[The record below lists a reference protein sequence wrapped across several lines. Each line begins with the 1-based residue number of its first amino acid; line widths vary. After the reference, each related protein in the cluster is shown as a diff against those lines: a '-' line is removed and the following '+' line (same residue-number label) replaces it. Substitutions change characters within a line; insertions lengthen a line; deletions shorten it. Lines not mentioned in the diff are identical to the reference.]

1 MSMRLKGML
10 MNHLHAQLEQHLFD
24 NAMVLQDVPCE
35 MTFRTAQGYMEYEN
49 EQHSY
54 LPLFHLIGSIAEI
67 RGDFPFHVSSL
78 YFDDADKPYLTKDIL
93 YYPNPDEL
101 AHMIKVG
108 QFYTKNFAIPKIL
121 DSQEYSFPA
130 RVNLTIIPPPNPA
143 GYEMAT
149 YGGDFVAETDEEK
162 LNLPIIYVQ
171 MAGTGVTRKTDKL
184 LDYYGIDFE
193 EDMEIYPL
201 TAESSGYVDPPL
213 MMYMQEPQSLSVET
227 TRENIR
233 EMYISKEEEAQLIRE
248 QKAKESQAVVE
259 PQVTDDYQMAS
270 PEDILLAQAE
280 RRIEQRVN
288 ERVKQNMLERQAQSE
303 PIVEQEVQKES
314 EAELSSESQKDD
326 MLDFLNNTKN
336 GDFIFI
342 DPKSDVLPEQTHSD
356 NDFIKTD
363 EDGFIKEDEPLSETV
378 QDDIATE
385 VVEKQSENFI
395 EDTIATEVA
404 QPDMPQ
410 QQVDVKMDFNPEQN
424 AFVEQERKEE
434 SSDGLVDEE
443 SDRVDLENMQGADV
457 DDASLQAKLDEAHA
471 KDVARGVAVSIQDDI
486 VEQDEMIEKA
496 ENDNAAGS
504 KTEVKSNIDSRISSQ
519 NDTSNTKR
527 NVPSDISEIADK
539 YDATRDANMDNNPSE
554 YQ

>member
-227 TRENIR
+227 TRENVK

-342 DPKSDVLPEQTHSD
+342 DPKSEVLPEQTHSD

-395 EDTIATEVA
+395 EDTMATEVA

-410 QQVDVKMDFNPEQN
+410 QQAEVKMDFNPEQN

-486 VEQDEMIEKA
+486 VDQDEMIEKA

>member
-227 TRENIR
+227 TRENVK

-395 EDTIATEVA
+395 EDTMATEVA

-410 QQVDVKMDFNPEQN
+410 QQAEVKMDFNPEQN

-486 VEQDEMIEKA
+486 VDQDEMIEKA

>member
-162 LNLPIIYVQ
+162 LNLTIIYVQ

>member
-227 TRENIR
+227 TRENVK

-395 EDTIATEVA
+395 EDTMATEVA

-410 QQVDVKMDFNPEQN
+410 QQAEVKMDFNPEQN

-486 VEQDEMIEKA
+486 VEQDEMIEKV

>member
-227 TRENIR
+227 TCENIR

-395 EDTIATEVA
+395 EDTMATEVA

-410 QQVDVKMDFNPEQN
+410 QQAEVKMDFNPEQN

-486 VEQDEMIEKA
+486 VDQDEMIEKA

>member
-395 EDTIATEVA
+395 EDTMATEVA

-410 QQVDVKMDFNPEQN
+410 QQAEVKMDFNPEQN